1 MAEKA
6 RRLPPVAHDDE
17 DGAQRQQLAY
27 LNPDIEG
34 NQIDEE
40 AIGRN
45 FELLDFGRQPEAVEE
60 AKDERRKL
68 RVWLKTK
75 PALEGPKVIQRFID
89 HRQADNGVNKIS
101 ADADVKERTNEQR
114 RGVADSKQ
122 ADVQSDIAHFV
133 EEENHA
139 KQKQQVIVTGHHVLR
154 AKVDKRNDV
163 NPGDFLDVP
172 FVAFRHAVGRR
183 ALAVEKQ

>member
-17 DGAQRQQLAY
+17 DGAQRQQLADF
-27 LNPDIEG
+27 NANVEG
-34 NQIDEE
+34 NQVDEQ

-45 FELLDFGRQPEAVEE
+45 FEFFDFGRQPEAVEE

-68 RVWLKTK
+68 RVGLKTK
-75 PALEGPKVIQRFID
+75 PTLESPKVIQRFID
-89 HRQADNGVNKIS
+89 HRQADNGVNEIS
-101 ADADVKERTNEQR
+101 ADADVKERPNEQR
-114 RGVADSKQ
+114 RGVPDGEQ
-122 ADVQSDIAHFV
+122 ADVQPDIAHSV
-133 EEENHA
+133 EKENHA

-154 AKVDKRNDV
+154 AKVDKRDDV

-172 FVAFRHAVGRR
+172 FVALRHAVRIR

>member
-68 RVWLKTK
+68 RVWLKPNQRWK
-75 PALEGPKVIQRFID
+75 APRLSSAL
-89 HRQADNGVNKIS
+89 
-101 ADADVKERTNEQR
+101 
-114 RGVADSKQ
+114 
-122 ADVQSDIAHFV
+122 
-133 EEENHA
+133 
-139 KQKQQVIVTGHHVLR
+139 
-154 AKVDKRNDV
+154 
-163 NPGDFLDVP
+163 
-172 FVAFRHAVGRR
+172 
-183 ALAVEKQ
+183 